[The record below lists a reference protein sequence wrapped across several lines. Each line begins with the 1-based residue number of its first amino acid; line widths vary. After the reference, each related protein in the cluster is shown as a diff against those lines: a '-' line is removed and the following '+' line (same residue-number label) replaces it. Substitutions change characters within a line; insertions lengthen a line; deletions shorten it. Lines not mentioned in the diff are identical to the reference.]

1 MVFLNPYY
9 YIFRSPDYIPL
20 IVEPM
25 EGVLSQK
32 VKGAEFSQKRK
43 GAMESGLSSPKKL
56 KTEHVPEDMEYS
68 PPEPMEHS
76 APYNT
81 K

>member
-1 MVFLNPYY
+1 MNIIFQALNILSL
-9 YIFRSPDYIPL
+9 IFRSPDYIPL

-56 KTEHVPEDMEYS
+56 KTEHVPEDMEDVIDS
-68 PPEPMEHS
+68 LPS
-76 APYNT
+76 NT